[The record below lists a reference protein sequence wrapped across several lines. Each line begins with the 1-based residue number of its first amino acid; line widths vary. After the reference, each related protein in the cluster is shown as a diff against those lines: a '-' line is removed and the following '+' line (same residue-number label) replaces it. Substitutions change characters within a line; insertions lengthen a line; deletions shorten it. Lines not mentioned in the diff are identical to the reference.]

1 MTCISYIL
9 VAFFS
14 VVCLFFN
21 FFKKIFDCS
30 FWCKTPSLKKQTHT
44 TTTFI
49 HTFKEE

>member
-21 FFKKIFDCS
+21 FFE
-30 FWCKTPSLKKQTHT
+30 TLLHLKNRHT
-44 TTTFI
+44 QQPLLYT
-49 HTFKEE
+49 TFKEE